1 MNPLPKARFSTITAA
16 LAILLC
22 QGTLLFAPIIAPD
35 ALMPDGW
42 LSKLLWTIAGL
53 AGAHLVNRAIDV
65 LLWDRLVSK
74 ALGGTVPA
82 ILKTMVAVV
91 VYLVGMSMIVGLVY
105 GQNVAA
111 FLTALGAGGV
121 VLGLAV
127 RGIFSDLFTGLA
139 VNLDGNVVIDDWIQL
154 SSRSAQAR
162 PLLGRV
168 REIGWRS
175 TQLETEDGTL
185 LIIPNT
191 VLAEDLVTN
200 FTRPTAAT
208 RYECTIDLD
217 ASVPCERAKR
227 ILLGAARSLAGSRG
241 FVADREPAVLVN
253 GTSEQGV
260 EYLIRFW
267 IQPWNP
273 LSPTTARDA
282 VLTRSLQH
290 LAVAGL
296 APARGKTEL
305 FYDRIAAP
313 RSPDTTAE
321 GRAQLLEGVQLFASL
336 EDDDR
341 LLLAAELKRLVL
353 PMQETVVK
361 QGDTGDT
368 LYIIAEGALDVLL
381 NTDQSP
387 DPVRVATLGAGDFF
401 GEMSLLTGEP
411 RRATVRAA
419 TAAVLYELSRDTVGS
434 LIERRPDV
442 ADVLSR
448 AVAERKV
455 GLDAA
460 HRNSGH
466 SAKEEAV
473 ATLSSQVSKL
483 VRDFFSR
490 RPRTASAVATPAG
503 R

>member
-1 MNPLPKARFSTITAA
+1 MATPVYKIRFLTILSA
-16 LAILLC
+16 LIVLLC
-22 QGTLLFAPIIAPD
+22 HLLLFFGSAISPD
-35 ALMPDGW
+35 TLATGGW
-42 LSKLLWTIAGL
+42 LTKALWTVAGL
-53 AGAHLVNRAIDV
+53 CTAHLVNRGIDV
-65 LLWDRLVSK
+65 LIWDRLVAKS
-74 ALGGTVPA
+74 LGGTVPA

-91 VYLVGMSMIVGLVY
+91 VYLVAMSMIVGLVY
-105 GQNVAA
+105 EQNVAA

-154 SSRSAQAR
+154 ASRSAQAR

-168 REIGWRS
+168 QEIGWRS

-191 VLAEDLVTN
+191 VIAEDLVTN
-200 FTRPTAAT
+200 FTRPTKAT
-208 RYECTIDLD
+208 RSECTIDLD
-217 ASVPCERAKR
+217 PSVPCQRGKR
-227 ILLGAARSLAGSRG
+227 ILLGAARSLVGNRG
-241 FVADREPAVLVN
+241 FVAEKEPAVLIN
-253 GTSEQGV
+253 GTSERGV
-260 EYLIRFW
+260 QYLIRFW

-282 VLTRSLQH
+282 VLTRALEH

-296 APARGKTEL
+296 EPARGKTEV
-305 FYDRIAAP
+305 FHDRIAVRRP
-313 RSPDTTAE
+313 PDTTAE
-321 GRAQLLEGVQLFASL
+321 GRAQMLAGVHLFASL

-341 LLLAAELKRLVL
+341 MQLAADLKRLVL
-353 PMQETVVK
+353 PPQETVVA

-368 LYIIAEGALDVLL
+368 LYIIAEGALDVIL

-419 TAAVLYELSRDTVGS
+419 TPAVLYELSRDTVAD

-460 HRNSGH
+460 HRNTGH
-466 SAKEEAV
+466 AAKEAAV
-473 ATLSSQVSKL
+473 STLSSQVSRL
-483 VRDFFSR
+483 VKDFFSR
-490 RPRTASAVATPAG
+490 RIRSSPTVAS
-503 R
+503 

>member
-1 MNPLPKARFSTITAA
+1 MYKVRFLTIVAA
-16 LAILLC
+16 LAVVLC
-22 QGTLLFAPIIAPD
+22 QFVLLFASAIAPE
-35 ALMPDGW
+35 ALAGGGW
-42 LSKLLWTIAGL
+42 LPKVLWTITCL

-65 LLWDRLVSK
+65 LIWDRLVAK

-91 VYLVGMSMIVGLVY
+91 VHLVTMSMVVGLVY
-105 GQNVAA
+105 EQNVAA

-200 FTRPTAAT
+200 FTRPTAST

-217 ASVPCERAKR
+217 PSVPCDRAKR
-227 ILLGAARSLAGSRG
+227 ILLGAVRSLVGNRG
-241 FVADREPAVLVN
+241 FVADKEPVVLVSS
-253 GTSEQGV
+253 TSEIGV
-260 EYLIRFW
+260 QYLIRFW

-273 LSPTTARDA
+273 LSPSAARDA
-282 VLTRSLQH
+282 VLSRAIQH
-290 LAVAGL
+290 LTVAGL
-296 APARGKTEL
+296 APACGKTEI
-305 FYDRIAAP
+305 FYDRIATP
-313 RSPDTTAE
+313 RMADTTAE
-321 GRAQLLEGVQLFASL
+321 GRSQLLQGVHLFTSL
-336 EDDDR
+336 EEEDR
-341 LLLAAELKRLVL
+341 LLLAAELKRMVL
-353 PMQETVVK
+353 PAKETVVA
-361 QGDTGDT
+361 QGDNGDT
-368 LYIIAEGALDVLL
+368 LYIIAEGALDVLV
-381 NTDQSP
+381 NTEQAP
-387 DPVRVATLGAGDFF
+387 EPVRVATLGAGDFF

-411 RRATVRAA
+411 RRATVQAA
-419 TAAVLYELSRDTVGS
+419 TPTVIYELSRDTVAE

-448 AVAERKV
+448 AVAERRV

-460 HRNSGH
+460 HRNAGH
-466 SAKEEAV
+466 AAKEAAV
-473 ATLSSQVSKL
+473 ATLSGQVSRL

-490 RPRTASAVATPAG
+490 RIRSSTPVTS
-503 R
+503 